1 LLGAVADRNG
11 SGWCHR
17 IQINDWYLKTWI
29 DVGGSAQLRYTHFLC
44 STNPAYLKGLCITDF
59 MKWLGMGQTTWNLLT
74 EEDVLLAAQTL
85 AELGQHFLNA
95 LPELLSDL
103 VLTPG

>member
-1 LLGAVADRNG
+1 
-11 SGWCHR
+11 
-17 IQINDWYLKTWI
+17 
-29 DVGGSAQLRYTHFLC
+29 
-44 STNPAYLKGLCITDF
+44 